1 MYSKQIRDERVFPK
15 ISVITVSYNAE
26 DTIARTL
33 ESVVR
38 QSYKNIEYIVVDG
51 ASTDQT
57 VDIVNR
63 YRQQIHMILSEPD
76 DGIYDAMNKGIR
88 YASGDYLYFLGAD
101 DWLCDCEVIRMVA
114 DFMAAHL
121 GFSFYMG
128 NVFLYESVHRLMKR
142 KRPGASA
149 EDMKRGEM
157 CPHQGLFT
165 SRRLMQEGFDTRYQ
179 LAADYELL
187 LRHIMRGETY
197 CLMDVDVAYYSLFGA
212 SAEHSLYDEYIT
224 IISQYAGDEYLD
236 RIYKIREKDTD
247 ESSFRSRIK
256 SLLMGLLGEKR
267 FLCLQGWKNFDGT
280 L

>member
-1 MYSKQIRDERVFPK
+1 
-15 ISVITVSYNAE
+15 
-26 DTIARTL
+26 
-33 ESVVR
+33 
-38 QSYKNIEYIVVDG
+38 
-51 ASTDQT
+51 
-57 VDIVNR
+57 
-63 YRQQIHMILSEPD
+63 
-76 DGIYDAMNKGIR
+76 
-88 YASGDYLYFLGAD
+88 
-101 DWLCDCEVIRMVA
+101 
-114 DFMAAHL
+114 
-121 GFSFYMG
+121 
-128 NVFLYESVHRLMKR
+128 
-142 KRPGASA
+142 
-149 EDMKRGEM
+149 
-157 CPHQGLFT
+157 
-165 SRRLMQEGFDTRYQ
+165 MQEGFDTRYQ

-224 IISQYAGDEYLD
+224 IIRQYAGDEYLD